1 MRFIPNMACR
11 FQSTERP
18 EKEDIIDI
26 INVVDRLETLV
37 NTSKVMPVGGSLM
50 MDKKKIMELV
60 DQLRLQIPQEVKA
73 AEEVL
78 GQKDQII
85 NHAMLEARRAK
96 SRAED
101 EFKEKLN
108 QSELRKKAED
118 ILRDAEHR
126 AARMI
131 EQADAECQ
139 AKRTEA
145 DAYALRALRA
155 FERELNSLHGSVRKG
170 IDMLAG
176 NALITSAIESTPV
189 AADD

>member
-1 MRFIPNMACR
+1 M
-11 FQSTERP
+11 
-18 EKEDIIDI
+18 
-26 INVVDRLETLV
+26 
-37 NTSKVMPVGGSLM
+37 NTSKVMPVSGSLM
-50 MDKKKIMELV
+50 MDKKKVMELV
-60 DQLRLQIPQEVKA
+60 DQLRLQIPQEIKS

-78 GQKDQII
+78 TQKDQII

-126 AARMI
+126 ATRMV
-131 EQADAECQ
+131 EQAETECQ
-139 AKRTEA
+139 AKKTEA

-155 FERELNSLHGSVRKG
+155 FERELNSLNGSVRKG

-176 NALITSAIESTPV
+176 NAFVSNNIETGV
-189 AADD
+189 MAADD